1 MIKGRGRKEF
11 NIIKERYG
19 ILKEEY
25 QVSENVS
32 KDTVFVLDNVG
43 GLSEQFLKRKPNV
56 ITHRQISE
64 LSEVVELV
72 APQLPMLINTIENA
86 YQNIAVYGRSP
97 YAKKIFEYLL
107 QNKEYCHKNPS
118 VYES

>member
-1 MIKGRGRKEF
+1 MIKERGRKEF

-32 KDTVFVLDNVG
+32 QDTVFVLDNVG

-56 ITHRQISE
+56 ITHRQISVK
-64 LSEVVELV
+64 L
-72 APQLPMLINTIENA
+72 
-86 YQNIAVYGRSP
+86 
-97 YAKKIFEYLL
+97 
-107 QNKEYCHKNPS
+107 
-118 VYES
+118 

>member
-43 GLSEQFLKRKPNV
+43 
-56 ITHRQISE
+56 
-64 LSEVVELV
+64 
-72 APQLPMLINTIENA
+72 
-86 YQNIAVYGRSP
+86 
-97 YAKKIFEYLL
+97 
-107 QNKEYCHKNPS
+107 
-118 VYES
+118 